1 MVAGTNGACSR
12 ANAGPVSDECAD
24 PEDEAI
30 DDAIA
35 RWGRKHKIA
44 SSPKTSPAL
53 SHANFL
59 LRRNLKSPILAEL
72 QRTAPEQHDCLL
84 SL

>member
-1 MVAGTNGACSR
+1 MVAGTNGAYSR
-12 ANAGPVSDECAD
+12 ANAGPASDECAD

-44 SSPKTSPAL
+44 INPKRTPPG

-59 LRRNLKSPILAEL
+59 
-72 QRTAPEQHDCLL
+72 
-84 SL
+84 